1 MFYPPY
7 HIWCALS
14 TRNTKEFLINK
25 KFTPFLVYKKL
36 LFNHFLPIAPE
47 ISSVVRNIKI
57 CASKTHKIYV
67 QTIYPALK
75 YIKKGKGLRI
85 RAILFIQ
92 SSSEIF

>member
-1 MFYPPY
+1 M
-7 HIWCALS
+7 
-14 TRNTKEFLINK
+14 NNNDFLCYD
-25 KFTPFLVYKKL
+25 PAVYVVGDRY
-36 LFNHFLPIAPE
+36 E
-47 ISSVVRNIKI
+47 IVFKTEEAGAAWVLIDGVRHTDNYGGVVRSS
-57 CASKTHKIYV
+57 SKTHKIYV